1 MTNDTMMPPPDLQ
14 IACFSFHLRV
24 THPIVLPVYK
34 GSTFRGGFGQALA
47 RIGTRFRDY
56 FFASPGSVS
65 QDSGQALPKA
75 FMLIPPLEEKR
86 LYAPEDDMQ
95 CGLILFG
102 EAIRHF
108 MIAFAALENLGQDLG
123 LGRDGGRFQI
133 QSVDQLTLHGPH
145 RLMAG
150 DKWFPAPEP
159 MYARDILETQRIESN
174 SVGLSLATRLRLK
187 HNNTLVREAPCFSVL
202 FDRLAGRINSLSAF
216 YGSGMLMPPSQKR
229 DMLEAAKAIR
239 LDPSRTTARWAEWVR
254 PPKSGKPEMSFGGLL
269 GEIGYTGALT
279 PFTPWLALGQ
289 WTGVGGKTSFG
300 LGLYHLEI
308 GGVNDDGRL

>member
-1 MTNDTMMPPPDLQ
+1 
-14 IACFSFHLRV
+14 
-24 THPIVLPVYK
+24 
-34 GSTFRGGFGQALA
+34 
-47 RIGTRFRDY
+47 
-56 FFASPGSVS
+56 
-65 QDSGQALPKA
+65 
-75 FMLIPPLEEKR
+75 
-86 LYAPEDDMQ
+86 
-95 CGLILFG
+95 
-102 EAIRHF
+102 

-229 DMLEAAKAIR
+229 DMLGRVGPAAEIR
-239 LDPSRTTARWAEWVR
+239 QAGNVLRRAAGRNRIYRRVDAFYPMAGTGPVDRGRWENEFWVR
-254 PPKSGKPEMSFGGLL
+254 TVSSGNWGG
-269 GEIGYTGALT
+269 
-279 PFTPWLALGQ
+279 
-289 WTGVGGKTSFG
+289 
-300 LGLYHLEI
+300 
-308 GGVNDDGRL
+308 